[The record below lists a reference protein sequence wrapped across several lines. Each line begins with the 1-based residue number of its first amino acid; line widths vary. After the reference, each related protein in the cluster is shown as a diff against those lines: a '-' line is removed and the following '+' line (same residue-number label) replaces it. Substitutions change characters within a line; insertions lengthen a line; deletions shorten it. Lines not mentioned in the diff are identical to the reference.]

1 MAALTGPKVVDFM
14 LEFCD
19 IETDIKRLL
28 LYCYVKFLVSV
39 AVTQLLIPVQLDPMD
54 CTTAGSSLVHY
65 LREFAQIHV
74 MLSNHLFFSY
84 PLLLLPSIFP
94 SIRVFSNESAKIFVI

>member
-1 MAALTGPKVVDFM
+1 M

-19 IETDIKRLL
+19 IKTDIKRLL

-39 AVTQLLIPVQLDPMD
+39 AVTQLLIPDQLDPMD

-74 MLSNHLFFSY
+74 MLSNHLFFCY
-84 PLLLLPSIFP
+84 PLLLPSIFP